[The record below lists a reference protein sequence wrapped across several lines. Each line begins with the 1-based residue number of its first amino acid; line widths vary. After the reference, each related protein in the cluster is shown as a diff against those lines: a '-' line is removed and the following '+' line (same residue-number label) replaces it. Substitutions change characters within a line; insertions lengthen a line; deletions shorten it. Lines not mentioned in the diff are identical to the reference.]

1 VTEATSRRAEHV
13 LEVIRGRRVVRA
25 FTEQAVSTED
35 LWKILEA
42 ARWALSGGN
51 RRINKFLVVQDP
63 RRIRLVRTVA
73 PGMLGRP
80 TALIVILTDLR
91 KAAEE
96 QVQVDKHTTRW
107 IDVGTAAMNM
117 SLAAHA
123 LGLGSCPATS
133 FSRSGVAVMLDLP
146 PTLVPE
152 FILQLGHPAQP
163 LPQPRRGGATRRTVE
178 ALTYWERV
186 GDRGD

>member
-1 VTEATSRRAEHV
+1 
-13 LEVIRGRRVVRA
+13 
-25 FTEQAVSTED
+25 
-35 LWKILEA
+35 
-42 ARWALSGGN
+42 
-51 RRINKFLVVQDP
+51 
-63 RRIRLVRTVA
+63 
-73 PGMLGRP
+73 MLGRP